1 MNRPYANRPYA
12 AIRTLNL
19 GIRKMPY
26 DRTKHHRRSIRLPGY
41 DYTSPGAYFV
51 TLCVERGQCLLGQV
65 VDGEMRLNEWGQVA
79 SHYWKRIPLHSDHV
93 QLDAWVVMP
102 NHMHGII
109 VISGR
114 GGASL
119 ASASSTGNLTTGETP
134 LSAPGAPGDAPPL
147 RQPALQSGSLG
158 AIIGNYKSVS
168 TRRINR
174 LRGTPGT
181 PFWQRNYW
189 EHIIRHDQSLDR
201 IREYIGDNPA
211 RWLEDQLHPD
221 APPNQFNQWVPLGS

>member
-1 MNRPYANRPYA
+1 
-12 AIRTLNL
+12 
-19 GIRKMPY
+19 MPY

-51 TLCVERGQCLLGQV
+51 TLCVQRGQCLLGQV
-65 VDGEMRLNEWGQVA
+65 VDGEMQPSQFGQVA
-79 SHYWKRIPLHSDHV
+79 GHYWKRIPLHSAHIK
-93 QLDAWVVMP
+93 LDAWVVMP
-102 NHMHGII
+102 NHLHGII
-109 VISGR
+109 VISGS

-119 ASASSTGNLTTGETP
+119 ASASSTGNLTTEETP
-134 LSAPGAPGDAPPL
+134 LSDPGAPGDAPPL
-147 RQPALQSGSLG
+147 RQPALQSGLQAGSLG

-168 TRRINR
+168 TRRLNR

-189 EHIIRHDQSLDR
+189 EHVIRYDQSLDR

-211 RWLEDQLHPD
+211 RWPEDQLHPG
-221 APPNQFNQWVPLGS
+221 APPNQFNQWLPLGS